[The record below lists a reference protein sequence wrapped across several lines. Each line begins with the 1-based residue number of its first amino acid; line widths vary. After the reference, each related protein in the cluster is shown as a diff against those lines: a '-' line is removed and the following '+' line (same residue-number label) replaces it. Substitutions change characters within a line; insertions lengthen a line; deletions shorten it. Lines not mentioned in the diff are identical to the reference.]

1 MKGAPEMPHP
11 IDVMVG
17 KRIRLRRVQL
27 GLSQTELGHKL
38 GVTFQQIQKYENG
51 TNRVSCSRLYESSVA
66 LEVPISFFFMDSAHA
81 GIELAVAEQF
91 DVPDL
96 KDGIHLMTAFRQ
108 IPSAAIRKSFI
119 AFVESLAG
127 ELTGRADRPRP

>member
-1 MKGAPEMPHP
+1 MPHP
-11 IDVMVG
+11 VDVMVG

-38 GVTFQQIQKYENG
+38 AVTFQQIQKYENG
-51 TNRVSCSRLYESSVA
+51 TNRVSCSRLYETSVA
-66 LEVPISFFFMDSAHA
+66 LDVPIAYFFVDSANTS
-81 GIELAVAEQF
+81 IELAVAEQF

-108 IPSAAIRKSFI
+108 IPSGAIRKSFI

-127 ELTGRADRPRP
+127 ELGGERR

>member
-1 MKGAPEMPHP
+1 MPHP

-51 TNRVSCSRLYESSVA
+51 ANRVSCSRLYETSVA
-66 LEVPISFFFMDSAHA
+66 LEVPIAYFFMDPANA
-81 GIELAVAEQF
+81 GLELAVAEQF
-91 DVPDL
+91 EVPDL

-108 IPSAAIRKSFI
+108 IPSVAVRRSFI

-127 ELTGRADRPRP
+127 QLSGERG

>member
-1 MKGAPEMPHP
+1 MAHP

-27 GLSQTELGHKL
+27 GLSQTELGQKL
-38 GVTFQQIQKYENG
+38 GVTFQQVQKYENG
-51 TNRVSCSRLYESSVA
+51 ANRVSCSRLYEAAVA
-66 LEVPISFFFMDSAHA
+66 LDVPIGFFFNDSAA
-81 GIELAVAEQF
+81 DLELTVAEQC

-96 KDGIHLMTAFRQ
+96 KDGIHLMTAFRR
-108 IPSAAIRKSFI
+108 ISSLAVRKSFI

-127 ELTGRADRPRP
+127 EFSPEQPEFNGKEP

>member
-1 MKGAPEMPHP
+1 MPHP

-27 GLSQTELGHKL
+27 GLSQTELGQKL
-38 GVTFQQIQKYENG
+38 GVTFQQVQKYENG
-51 TNRVSCSRLYESSVA
+51 ANRVSCSRIYEAAIA
-66 LEVPISFFFMDSAHA
+66 LDVPIGFFFMDSMHSDL
-81 GIELAVAEQF
+81 ELAVAEQC

-108 IPSAAIRKSFI
+108 ISSTAVRRSFI

-127 ELTGRADRPRP
+127 ELNGPDPEFSGKEP

>member
-1 MKGAPEMPHP
+1 MPHP

-27 GLSQTELGHKL
+27 GLSQTELGKKL
-38 GVTFQQIQKYENG
+38 GVTFQQVQKYENG
-51 TNRVSCSRLYESSVA
+51 ANRVSASRLYEISTA
-66 LEVPISFFFMDSAHA
+66 LDVPIIFFFMDSAHA
-81 GIELAVAEQF
+81 SLELAVAEQF

-108 IPSAAIRKSFI
+108 IPNAAVRKSFI
-119 AFVESLAG
+119 VLVETLAS
-127 ELTGRADRPRP
+127 ELKGGAP

>member
-1 MKGAPEMPHP
+1 MKRGAGMPHP

-27 GLSQTELGHKL
+27 GLSQTELGQKL
-38 GVTFQQIQKYENG
+38 GVTFQQVQKYENG
-51 TNRVSCSRLYESSVA
+51 TNRVSCSRLYETAVA
-66 LEVPISFFFMDSAHA
+66 LDVPVAFFFMDSAHA

-91 DVPDL
+91 DVPEL

-108 IPSAAIRKSFI
+108 IPSVSVRKSFI
-119 AFVESLAG
+119 TLVETLAG
-127 ELTGRADRPRP
+127 ELSGGRR

>member
-1 MKGAPEMPHP
+1 MPHP
-11 IDVMVG
+11 VDVMVG

-51 TNRVSCSRLYESSVA
+51 TNRVSCSRLYETSVA
-66 LEVPISFFFMDSAHA
+66 LDVPIAYFFVDSANTS
-81 GIELAVAEQF
+81 IELAVAEQF

-108 IPSAAIRKSFI
+108 IPSGAIRKSFI

-127 ELTGRADRPRP
+127 ELGGERR

>member
-1 MKGAPEMPHP
+1 MPHP

-27 GLSQTELGHKL
+27 GLSQTELGQKL

-51 TNRVSCSRLYESSVA
+51 ANRVSCSRLYETANA
-66 LEVPISFFFMDSAHA
+66 LEVPIGFFFMDSANA
-81 GIELAVAEQF
+81 GLELAVAEQF

-96 KDGIHLMTAFRQ
+96 KDVIHLMTAFRQ

-119 AFVESLAG
+119 AFVETLAG
-127 ELTGRADRPRP
+127 ELNGGAH

>member
-1 MKGAPEMPHP
+1 MKKRARGMPHP

-17 KRIRLRRVQL
+17 KRIRLRRVQR
-27 GLSQTELGHKL
+27 GLSQTELGQKL

-51 TNRVSCSRLYESSVA
+51 ANRVSCSRLYETANA
-66 LEVPISFFFMDSAHA
+66 LEVPIGFFFMDSANA
-81 GIELAVAEQF
+81 GLELAVAEQF

-119 AFVESLAG
+119 AFVETLAG
-127 ELTGRADRPRP
+127 ELNGGAR

>member
-1 MKGAPEMPHP
+1 MPHP

-27 GLSQTELGHKL
+27 GLSQTELGKKL
-38 GVTFQQIQKYENG
+38 GVTFQQVQKYENG
-51 TNRVSCSRLYESSVA
+51 ANRVSCSRLYETSTA
-66 LEVPISFFFMDSAHA
+66 LEVPIGFFFMDSANA

-96 KDGIHLMTAFRQ
+96 KDGIHLMTAFHQ

-119 AFVESLAG
+119 VFVETLAG
-127 ELTGRADRPRP
+127 ELNQGRR

>member
-1 MKGAPEMPHP
+1 MPHP

-27 GLSQTELGHKL
+27 GFSQTELGKKL
-38 GVTFQQIQKYENG
+38 GVTFQQVQKYENG
-51 TNRVSCSRLYESSVA
+51 ANRVSCSRLYEISTA
-66 LEVPISFFFMDSAHA
+66 LDVPITFFFMESGHTSL
-81 GIELAVAEQF
+81 ELAVAEQF

-108 IPSAAIRKSFI
+108 IPNVAVRKSFI
-119 AFVESLAG
+119 VLVESLAS
-127 ELTGRADRPRP
+127 ELKSGRR

>member
-1 MKGAPEMPHP
+1 MPHP
-11 IDVMVG
+11 VDVMVG

-51 TNRVSCSRLYESSVA
+51 TNRVSCSRLYETSVA
-66 LEVPISFFFMDSAHA
+66 LDVPIAYFFVDSANA
-81 GIELAVAEQF
+81 SIELAVAEQF

-108 IPSAAIRKSFI
+108 IPSGAIRKSFI

-127 ELTGRADRPRP
+127 ELGGERR

>member
-1 MKGAPEMPHP
+1 MPHP

-27 GLSQTELGHKL
+27 GLSQTELGQKL

-51 TNRVSCSRLYESSVA
+51 TNRVSCSRIYETAIA
-66 LEVPISFFFMDSAHA
+66 LDVPIGFFFMDSAH
-81 GIELAVAEQF
+81 GDLELAVAEQC

-108 IPSAAIRKSFI
+108 IPSSAVRKSFI
-119 AFVESLAG
+119 TFVESLAS
-127 ELTGRADRPRP
+127 ELSSGRSS

>member
-1 MKGAPEMPHP
+1 MPHP

-27 GLSQTELGHKL
+27 GHSQTELGKKL
-38 GVTFQQIQKYENG
+38 GVTFQQVQKYENG
-51 TNRVSCSRLYESSVA
+51 ANRVSCSRLSEISTA
-66 LEVPISFFFMDSAHA
+66 LDVPIIFFFMDSAHA
-81 GIELAVAEQF
+81 GLELAVAEHF

-108 IPSAAIRKSFI
+108 LPNVAVRKSFI
-119 AFVESLAG
+119 ALVESLARG
-127 ELTGRADRPRP
+127 LKHGRR